1 MKTANTTN
9 TITITTTIT
18 QRQQLEAQR
27 TNLQDDL
34 AAAQAALAQAEAAA
48 APLLRQ
54 REARLASRLIV
65 RLPAPDHEEAATLR
79 THSEAENRVVA
90 IEDALRD
97 LERELAT
104 LDGQDRAKSAGKSA
118 KAAMADAQTLVKVT
132 GEHRARVQQLR
143 AVKQAELDAVL
154 RQQQAAEEAT
164 ARAAVA
170 ALLGQTA
177 PTPAEVLDEGAVPRL
192 EAVINQLNIELARAE
207 REAEAAA
214 DKLSALES
222 PILQG
227 ELATAQEA
235 FTKGLEALL
244 PHLHNWTQAS
254 GRLGWGWRIAERV
267 DLPTV
272 LRAWRQANGLPT

>member
-9 TITITTTIT
+9 TIT

-48 APLLRQ
+48 APLLRL

-79 THSEAENRVVA
+79 THQEAEARLIGV
-90 IEDALRD
+90 EDALRD

-104 LDGQDRAKSAGKSA
+104 LDGQDRAKADGKSA
-118 KAAMADAQTLVKVT
+118 KAAMADAQALVKTT

-143 AVKQAELDAVL
+143 AVKQAELDAAL
-154 RQQQAAEEAT
+154 HQQQAGEEAA

-170 ALLGQTA
+170 LLLGQVA
-177 PTPAEVLDEGAVPRL
+177 PTPAPAVDAATVAQL
-192 EAVINQLNIELARAE
+192 EAILGQLDIELARAE

-227 ELATAQEA
+227 QLVAAQEA

-244 PHLHNWTQAS
+244 PQLHKWTQAS
-254 GRLGWGWRIAERV
+254 GRLGWGWRVAERV

-272 LRAWRQANGLPT
+272 LRAWQQANGLPT